1 MASTGTAD
9 AVARAD
15 STVAVATSVAAAVAS
30 FTVTIAVAIPRRNR
44 LPARTFAATAFAAF
58 GGDDQL
64 QQAFGV
70 GEEFI
75 GGLRIQ
81 AQGVR
86 GQLLRDGGTRDSG
99 IGGNEA
105 DFVDVNVRIALQSR
119 FQLFGKLHRLRTG
132 TGRENRARSAPGWLA

>member
-1 MASTGTAD
+1 MARTGTAD

-15 STVAVATSVAAAVAS
+15 STAAVATSVAAAVS
-30 FTVTIAVAIPRRNR
+30 FTVTVSVAVTTF
-44 LPARTFAATAFAAF
+44 ARTSAATAFGSF
-58 GGDDQL
+58 GSDDQL

-70 GEEFI
+70 GEQFI

-81 AQGVR
+81 AQSVR

-105 DFVDVNVRIALQSR
+105 DFVDVNVRIALQ
-119 FQLFGKLHRLRTG
+119 G
-132 TGRENRARSAPGWLA
+132 